1 MKFLTGFRK
10 WTMSII
16 FLIVAVTLLLMGEIP
31 EKDWLDNVSEVMVA
45 FMATNV
51 GEHIINVGKT
61 WIGGKQDAK

>member
-16 FLIVAVTLLLMGEIP
+16 FLTVAVVLLLTGFIP
-31 EKDWLDNVSEVMVA
+31 KETWLDNVSEVMVA

-51 GEHIINVGKT
+51 GEHIINAVKGWVK
-61 WIGGKQDAK
+61 K